1 MRWWTPLV
9 TNVCP
14 QAPPGL
20 DTWDDEILGWVK
32 WGTLAL
38 IAIAGFVSIGAIVLS
53 RVFAHPH
60 GSRYGAMGL
69 AVTVLSAILFVSI
82 YAILTGI
89 TGNGC

>member
-1 MRWWTPLV
+1 MKTLVPLV
-9 TNVCP
+9 ANVCP
-14 QAPPGL
+14 KAPPGL
-20 DTWDDEILGWVK
+20 GTWDDEILGWVK

-89 TGNGC
+89 TGKGC

>member
-1 MRWWTPLV
+1 MKMVVLV
-9 TNVCP
+9 SNVCP
-14 QAPPGL
+14 KAPPGL
-20 DTWDDEILGWVK
+20 NTWDDEILGWVK

-82 YAILTGI
+82 YAILSGI
-89 TGNGC
+89 TGRGC

>member
-1 MRWWTPLV
+1 MWSLAPLI
-9 TNVCP
+9 TDVCP

-20 DTWDDEILGWVK
+20 GTWDDPILGWVK

-38 IAIAGFVSIGAIVLS
+38 IAIAGFVSIGAIVVS

-69 AVTVLSAILFVSI
+69 AITVLCAILFVSI

-89 TGNGC
+89 TGSGC